1 GGEHLAP
8 PPPTNF
14 SFSVPPIRHFH
25 LAYCIWDPLSTAVA
39 HSRRQ
44 SVDKLTKM
52 KGIELV
58 SMLFFSLP
66 LLAFG
71 SGDVYIVTVEGEPV
85 VSYTGGVDGF
95 SATAIDLVEE
105 MDITRWVLASTLL
118 TYIMLLATIQNYES
132 VTSYALH
139 LEKKHDALLDSLF
152 EVGTYKKLYSYRHL
166 VNGVWPTRGGFDRAG
181 EDIVIGFVDSG
192 IYPKHP
198 SFATHN
204 TEPYGP
210 LPRYR
215 GKCEVDPETQRDFC
229 NGKIIGAQHFAKAA
243 IAAGAF
249 NPAIDF
255 PSPLDGDGHGRI
267 AVYKVLYRLFGGY
280 VSDVVAAI
288 EQAVLDGVDILNLS
302 VGPNSPPTT
311 TKATFLNPFDAAL
324 LSAVRAGVFVAQA
337 AGNGGPFPKTLV
349 SFSPWITTVAAAID
363 DRRYKN
369 NLTLGNG
376 KILPG
381 LGLSRKFK
389 LLISS
394 PASREY
400 IYFMR
405 WKYLIWIQFRWTR
418 MYRSD
423 REPVRVVY
431 RYTPMYCVSVYSV
444 WLGIAR
450 YISYRL
456 VSTLVWSGETNHV

>member
-1 GGEHLAP
+1 MSSKHVTCSQNGIKETNLPGVRSGGEHLAP

-39 HSRRQ
+39 HS
-44 SVDKLTKM
+44 SVLLVL
-52 KGIELV
+52 GHRVVEELLR
-58 SMLFFSLP
+58 SALP
-66 LLAFG
+66 G
-71 SGDVYIVTVEGEPV
+71 
-85 VSYTGGVDGF
+85 GGV
-95 SATAIDLVEE
+95 AVC
-105 MDITRWVLASTLL
+105 
-118 TYIMLLATIQNYES
+118 ES

-400 IYFMR
+400 INFMG

-456 VSTLVWSGETNHV
+456 VSTLVWSGES